1 MLTEK
6 MEARFHCAVK
16 NYLSKA
22 HQGKVMGDLR
32 QVFGTPNSGKLMDV
46 QVYTAPELYPNQIFV
61 DVSTY
66 IAAMTAIED
75 LQRQVDA
82 MATTQ
87 LSGIIAEL
95 VRWQGKAHPRV
106 MPLLW
111 ALVDVNKDLC
121 LGRSLDFAVHKAGKE
136 LAALQK
142 KLGDKAVTV
151 QAAPAADTDA
161 EEDQVLQDQHAFEQ
175 SETLPSEQA
184 SPAKPARRE
193 FLALAELCGA
203 ELTGKP
209 DGSEPVSVVF
219 RPAAWQAFDRAVAA
233 AFEKERAAEGDQALE
248 LLEAVL
254 STRASFLKPA
264 HENGG
269 RRFGLVCAPQMSDEE
284 LLNELS
290 ALAKQRKGE

>member
-6 MEARFHCAVK
+6 IEARFHCAVK
-16 NYLSKA
+16 NYLSKP

-46 QVYTAPELYPNQIFV
+46 QVYTAPDLYPNQTFV

-136 LAALQK
+136 LAALPK
-142 KLGDKAVTV
+142 KLGVPAE
-151 QAAPAADTDA
+151 QPAPAQLLSFKDD
-161 EEDQVLQDQHAFEQ
+161 
-175 SETLPSEQA
+175 PR
-184 SPAKPARRE
+184 KP
-193 FLALAELCGA
+193 
-203 ELTGKP
+203 P
-209 DGSEPVSVVF
+209 
-219 RPAAWQAFDRAVAA
+219 
-233 AFEKERAAEGDQALE
+233 
-248 LLEAVL
+248 
-254 STRASFLKPA
+254 
-264 HENGG
+264 
-269 RRFGLVCAPQMSDEE
+269 
-284 LLNELS
+284 ELS
-290 ALAKQRKGE
+290 AAGCRCVRFGEGNPHWPCPIHALSLIHI